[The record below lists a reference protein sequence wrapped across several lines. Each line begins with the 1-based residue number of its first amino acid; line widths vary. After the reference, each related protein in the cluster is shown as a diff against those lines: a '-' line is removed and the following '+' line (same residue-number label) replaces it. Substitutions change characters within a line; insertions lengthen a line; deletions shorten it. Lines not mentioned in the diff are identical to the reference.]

1 MATKQELA
9 SYLTNLHHL
18 MEAQEATAVA
28 KSQVLVDEYNKI
40 WGELKTAITEENKPK

>member
-1 MATKQELA
+1 MATKEDLA
-9 SYLTNLHHL
+9 SYLVNLHTL

-28 KSQVLVDEYNKI
+28 KSQLLVDEYNRT